1 MRIARNTILMRDSE
15 SAPAAIGDQPVARS
29 FRHGARFGF
38 TAVGEAGWTMLAGQG
53 AGHES
58 ADIAARLHAGGVFD
72 FSVRGRSRSHRPSG

>member
-15 SAPAAIGDQPVARS
+15 SAPAAIGDQTVARS

-53 AGHES
+53 AGT
-58 ADIAARLHAGGVFD
+58 
-72 FSVRGRSRSHRPSG
+72 